1 MSAATSFNP
10 LAFARELE
18 TVGVERRQAEAIAE
32 GVRQAAGADRDALAT
47 KADLD
52 TAIAGLETRLVERE
66 NRLVK
71 WAVGLA
77 LGVAGFTAAVVLA
90 GVRLMLSGAT

>member
-1 MSAATSFNP
+1 MSAAASFNP
-10 LAFARELE
+10 
-18 TVGVERRQAEAIAE
+18 
-32 GVRQAAGADRDALAT
+32 LAT

-52 TAIAGLETRLVERE
+52 TVIAGLETRLVERE

-90 GVRLMLSGAT
+90 GVRLMLTGAT

>member
-1 MSAATSFNP
+1 MSAAASFNP
-10 LAFARELE
+10 
-18 TVGVERRQAEAIAE
+18 
-32 GVRQAAGADRDALAT
+32 LAT

-90 GVRLMLSGAT
+90 GVRLMLTGAT